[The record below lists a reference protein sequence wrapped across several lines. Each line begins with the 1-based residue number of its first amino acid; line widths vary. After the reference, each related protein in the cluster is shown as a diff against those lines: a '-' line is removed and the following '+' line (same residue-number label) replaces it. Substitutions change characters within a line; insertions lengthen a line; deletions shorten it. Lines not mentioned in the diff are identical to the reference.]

1 MRVRRRCSCGNVF
14 DSVNTRSEPP
24 PPSQMARRRKC
35 SGEASRLDGGRMA
48 QTRRIVGDEG
58 AAIVP
63 QYRARLG
70 SARLGSARL
79 GSARL
84 GSARLGSARL
94 GSARLGKIIKGALSP
109 FVNPCGGFGGFAH
122 ARPSPVAEPN
132 HRTVVRSSSMTS
144 AMASAPTA
152 GGCVNRGTRLPQPSR
167 IDLRN
172 VCHRRRDGNDSSTAC
187 HAPNRPG
194 TSTRSRDGA
203 DAIRV
208 RRRSRQPREHAQS
221 RLAARVISAAP
232 SKSFGLSAAVP
243 VAPPSRARGNDM
255 SLTSYPCGSMLPP

>member
-109 FVNPCGGFGGFAH
+109 FVNPCGGFVC

-132 HRTVVRSSSMTS
+132 HRTVVRSSSMMA
-144 AMASAPTA
+144 AMVSAPTA
-152 GGCVNRGTRLPQPSR
+152 GDCVNRGTRLPQPSR
-167 IDLRN
+167 IGLRN
-172 VCHRRRDGNDSSTAC
+172 IYPSPPRRQRQQHRS

-203 DAIRV
+203 GAVRF

-232 SKSFGLSAAVP
+232 SESFGLSAAVP
-243 VAPPSRARGNDM
+243 VAPLGRARGNDM